1 MKNSRLLAEAGLGL
15 GLALIGAV
23 GLGLGAEHIVRAF
36 VGEAQMVLSGPTDLV
51 WFRAR
56 HAMGGAAPGLLA
68 SGLLLATHLRSRS
81 PASAGM
87 SAALVAL
94 PFVCMALGA
103 GWLWLGYGSLAGS
116 EVDFEPMFSLSGTRL
131 YQPGLKLAVLS
142 STLALVGLLLSRK
155 PGQAA
160 PQGD

>member
-36 VGEAQMVLSGPTDLV
+36 VGDAYIVLSGPTDLV
-51 WFRAR
+51 WFRVR

-68 SGLLLATHLRSRS
+68 GGLLLATHMRAKV
-81 PASAGM
+81 PAPAGL
-87 SAALVAL
+87 AAGLLVL

-103 GWLWLGYGSLAGS
+103 GWLWSGYGSLVSS
-116 EVDFEPMFSLSGTRL
+116 EVEFEAMFSLSGTRL